1 MRSDFSLDNQDRL
14 DRRTF
19 KRGLYFRREFHIRIQ
34 IGSLVILRTAT
45 KLIVVAAGL
54 VIVDS
59 ERSQGG
65 LPSRGTRW
73 GVKLYRS
80 RDEKARRVRAVVT
93 SAYID
98 ASTRRSKARGRE
110 KKDAEADA
118 TSNSGGSPERK

>member
-1 MRSDFSLDNQDRL
+1 MTFFPLIGWMPRRFRCVSSNFSLDNQKRL
-14 DRRTF
+14 DRRTS
-19 KRGLYFRREFHIRIQ
+19 KRGLYFRREFHVRIQ

-65 LPSRGTRW
+65 LPPRGTRW
-73 GVKLYRS
+73 GVKLYRP

-98 ASTRRSKARGRE
+98 ASTRRSKARGME
-110 KKDAEADA
+110 
-118 TSNSGGSPERK
+118 